1 MYFGFASYTPQLSG
15 WAPLLYFLACWPANK
30 TLPIQ
35 RNTTH
40 PSYMEHTSSS
50 GLHRYRSPS
59 TDDSSNFHNPNSPH
73 VVLIESSATPSP
85 VVSIAK
91 VTLLPPD
98 AEKVT
103 LLTGASAF
111 LAPVIFILPAEGKSF
126 PLPSNIVKV
135 RKAIRPLSWVLT
147 RSPLPCKVLAW
158 VFLSSVFCFLFLL
171 FVVVSCV

>member
-15 WAPLLYFLACWPANK
+15 WAPLLYFLTCWPAKK

-35 RNTTH
+35 CNTTH

-91 VTLLPPD
+91 VTLLPPV
-98 AEKVT
+98 AVKVT
-103 LLTGASAF
+103 LLTVASAF
-111 LAPVIFILPAEGKSF
+111 LSPLIFILPAEGKSF

-135 RKAIRPLSWVLT
+135 RKAIRTLSWLLSWLFLSCLVL
-147 RSPLPCKVLAW
+147 VW
-158 VFLSSVFCFLFLL
+158 VFLFSV
-171 FVVVSCV
+171 